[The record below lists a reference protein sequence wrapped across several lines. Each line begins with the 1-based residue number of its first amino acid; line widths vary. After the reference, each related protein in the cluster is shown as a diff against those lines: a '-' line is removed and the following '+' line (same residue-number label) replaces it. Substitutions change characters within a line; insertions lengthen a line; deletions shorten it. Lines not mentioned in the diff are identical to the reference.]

1 MRYLSFLFLKLR
13 YLKFFG
19 LLAIC
24 LGVGLFSASNANAQ
38 RVTFGV
44 GIGAPV
50 YYGSAPV
57 CTYGYYDYSPYDC
70 APYGY
75 YGPDWFVGGVFIGA
89 GPWYH
94 SYYGRGYGR
103 GYGYRGGYRYY
114 GHGGYGRGFDRG
126 YRGGDF
132 HGGNGYRG
140 GGNYR
145 GGAEFHGGAG
155 GYRGG
160 GNFHGG
166 GGGYH
171 GGGSGGSF
179 HGGGH
184 GGGGRH

>member
-1 MRYLSFLFLKLR
+1 MRYLSFLVLKMR
-13 YLKFFG
+13 YLRLFG

-24 LGVGLFSASNANAQ
+24 LGVGLFSAANANAQ

-50 YYGSAPV
+50 Y
-57 CTYGYYDYSPYDC
+57 
-70 APYGY
+70 
-75 YGPDWFVGGVFIGA
+75 
-89 GPWYH
+89 
-94 SYYGRGYGR
+94 YGR

-145 GGAEFHGGAG
+145 GGA
-155 GYRGG
+155 
-160 GNFHGG
+160 
-166 GGGYH
+166 
-171 GGGSGGSF
+171 
-179 HGGGH
+179 
-184 GGGGRH
+184 